1 MQYRTPAQA
10 SPKTVA
16 TEGHKEWDGES
27 IPFST
32 LEGSEHAPTRPS
44 SRSRRIRLFSTFVA
58 AACSTL
64 LLGATTLAAPP
75 AEARAITHRLDI
87 PAQDLGAALKAF
99 GAAANEQVLFS
110 DDVVAG
116 LHSPQLKGEYST
128 DEAVT
133 LLLKG
138 SGLKADRTPSGVL
151 LIRSP
156 ESSSPKG
163 ISSSLLHGEE
173 MVPQAADEGAPL
185 SLQGRG
191 AGGEGTPATGKE
203 KKSFWQRFR
212 LAQADTSSRSEEEN
226 KNPSSRENEKKVI
239 ELEEVVVTGTHI
251 RGSRPS
257 SPIVTITQE
266 DMRLS
271 GHNTLGEALRAL
283 PQNFAGGQNPG
294 VALGASA
301 GGIGNQN
308 STGGSSLNLR
318 GLGSDATLT
327 LLNGV
332 RLPYD
337 GFAQATDV
345 SVIPV
350 AAIERIEVLLDG
362 ASAIYGSDA
371 VGGVTNIIL
380 KRDYHGAELAVRYGA
395 ATDGGDAQTQYTGV
409 AGRSWVSG
417 GFLVTGDVSNNTEVH
432 VRQRDYLAHMPRQEA
447 TVHPNTRQKGVL
459 LSGHQALGSF
469 AEVALDAFYTQRDQT
484 LLQQGSLTTNFASD
498 KDSTVWGVSPS
509 LRVTLAGD
517 WSLRLH
523 GSFGQNDAEAGV
535 TGFSIATG
543 AQTSA
548 SAAGYDNKGESGG
561 VEAEGALFALPGGK
575 ARLSVGGGYRRSSFR
590 NDNLVTGQTSV
601 SGVNRSHY
609 GYGEIHL
616 PLVRAL
622 SVSGA
627 LRHEKYNTFGETTTP
642 KIGAIWSVTP
652 SFDIK
657 GSWGKSFKAP
667 TLLQQ
672 YQAQLLYLYSASAI
686 GGAAVSAP
694 AGSTAFRRFGGNPDL
709 DAEHA
714 EVVTVGF
721 VARPS
726 LLPGFSLEFSW
737 FDIDYTDRVVL
748 PISPIGQALSN
759 PAFAEF
765 VSLNPTPAE
774 RDAAFAWAGLPVG
787 TFSGNFA
794 GAAYDPTRVIAVID
808 DFYTNVAAQTLRG
821 IDLSARYAADAF
833 GGRLSL
839 NGDGSWITDSTRK
852 LTSLAPEILTAGV
865 VYFPPKFKGR
875 LGAAWSRGGLTL
887 SSNVN
892 YIGGVRNTNITPNP
906 RGGSMTTL
914 DVVVDYEMQSARLG
928 NVRFD
933 VAATNIFNKRPPFLQ
948 PQFAYYVNYDSTN
961 YSPLGRVVSA
971 TVSKRF

>member
-1 MQYRTPAQA
+1 MAGRIGAAVLSLVAWGLSGAQDRAEQPVSVHIESQSVRAALQQFGEQTGLQVLMRLSGNEADDAKVPSVQGKFTVKEALERLLFKSGLQYEFINDRTIRVSSPMADPASQISSVPLLRFAQAETPSRRGGGRQGEVTGQQIGDHPAEDPAQA
-10 SPKTVA
+10 
-16 TEGHKEWDGES
+16 HK
-27 IPFST
+27 
-32 LEGSEHAPTRPS
+32 R
-44 SRSRRIRLFSTFVA
+44 V
-58 AACSTL
+58 
-64 LLGATTLAAPP
+64 
-75 AEARAITHRLDI
+75 
-87 PAQDLGAALKAF
+87 
-99 GAAANEQVLFS
+99 
-110 DDVVAG
+110 
-116 LHSPQLKGEYST
+116 
-128 DEAVT
+128 
-133 LLLKG
+133 
-138 SGLKADRTPSGVL
+138 
-151 LIRSP
+151 
-156 ESSSPKG
+156 
-163 ISSSLLHGEE
+163 
-173 MVPQAADEGAPL
+173 
-185 SLQGRG
+185 
-191 AGGEGTPATGKE
+191 
-203 KKSFWQRFR
+203 
-212 LAQADTSSRSEEEN
+212 
-226 KNPSSRENEKKVI
+226 
-239 ELEEVVVTGTHI
+239 ELEEIVVTGTHI

-266 DMRLS
+266 DMRLA
-271 GHNTLGEALRAL
+271 GHNTLGEVVRAL

-294 VALGASA
+294 VVLGASA

-318 GLGSDATLT
+318 GLGPDATLT
-327 LLNGV
+327 LLNGA

-380 KRDYHGAELAVRYGA
+380 KRDYRGAELAARYGA

-417 GFLVTGDVSNNTEVH
+417 GFLVTADVSNDTEVH

-447 TVHPNTRQKGVL
+447 TVDPDTTQKGVL

-484 LLQQGSLTTNFASD
+484 LLQQGSLTTNFTSV

-509 LRVTLAGD
+509 VHVTLAGD

-523 GSFGQNDAEAGV
+523 GSFGQNDAEVAV
-535 TGFSIATG
+535 AGFSIATG

-548 SAAGYDNKGESGG
+548 SAAGYYNKGEAGG
-561 VEAEGALFALPGGK
+561 VEAEGALFALPGGQ

-590 NDNLVTGQTSV
+590 TDNLVTGQTSV
-601 SGVNRSHY
+601 SGASRSDY

-616 PLVRAL
+616 PLVSEEQEIPLVRAL

-714 EVVTVGF
+714 EVVTAGF
-721 VARPS
+721 VVRPS
-726 LLPGFSLEFSW
+726 LLPGLSLEFSW

-748 PISPIGQALSN
+748 PVSPIGQALSN

-765 VSLNPTPAE
+765 VSLNPTSAE

-839 NGDGSWITDSTRK
+839 NGNGSWITNSTRK
-852 LTSLAPEILTAGV
+852 LTILAPEISTAGAI
-865 VYFPPKFKGR
+865 YFPPKFKGR
-875 LGAAWSRGGLTL
+875 LGAAWSRSGLTL

-906 RGGSMTTL
+906 RGDSMTTL
-914 DVVVDYEMQSARLG
+914 DVVVDYQMQSAWVG
-928 NVRFD
+928 NVGFN
-933 VAATNIFNKRPPFLQ
+933 VAATNVFNERPPFLR